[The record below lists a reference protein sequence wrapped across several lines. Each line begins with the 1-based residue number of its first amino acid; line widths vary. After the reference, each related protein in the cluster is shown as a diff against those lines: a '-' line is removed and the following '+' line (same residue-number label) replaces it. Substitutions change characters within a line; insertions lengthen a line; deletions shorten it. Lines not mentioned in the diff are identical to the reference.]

1 MELKSED
8 DIDSLV
14 SSIVKALNAGIDA
27 STPWS
32 TPSPRSIAGFDQE
45 CKDICT
51 EVQQLRRRWQQTR
64 QDDDYEAYRQ
74 ARNKKGRHIQKLLRN
89 THRQRVEEA
98 SSSKNGIWKLVK
110 WAKNRQDTSPAC
122 NPALAKSEG
131 QLVHR
136 PEEKAELLRQ
146 SFFPPP
152 CQADLSDIN
161 GYQYPPSI
169 ECPDITLPEIEK
181 AVRRAAP
188 NKAPG
193 ADGIIN
199 GVLHQTLDI
208 LLPSLHKLFNACLQL
223 GYCPQHFKEAVTV
236 VLRKQGKDDYA
247 QPRSYRPIAL
257 LNTLG
262 KVLEAI
268 VIRSQPTCLPC

>member
-1 MELKSED
+1 M
-8 DIDSLV
+8 

-32 TPSPRSIAGFDQE
+32 NPCSRSIAGFDQE

-89 THRQRVEEA
+89 SHRQRVEEA
-98 SSSKNGIWKLVK
+98 SSAKNGLWKLVK
-110 WAKNRQDTSPAC
+110 WAKNRQDISPAC
-122 NPALAKSEG
+122 TPALAKPDG
-131 QLVHR
+131 TLVHR

-146 SFFPPP
+146 AFFPPP
-152 CQADLSDIN
+152 CQADLSDIS

-181 AVRRAAP
+181 AMAGPPQTKPLAPTVSSMASCTRHSISFSPASTNCSTPASNWATAP
-188 NKAPG
+188 NTSRKR
-193 ADGIIN
+193 
-199 GVLHQTLDI
+199 
-208 LLPSLHKLFNACLQL
+208 LP
-223 GYCPQHFKEAVTV
+223 
-236 VLRKQGKDDYA
+236 
-247 QPRSYRPIAL
+247 
-257 LNTLG
+257 
-262 KVLEAI
+262 
-268 VIRSQPTCLPC
+268 